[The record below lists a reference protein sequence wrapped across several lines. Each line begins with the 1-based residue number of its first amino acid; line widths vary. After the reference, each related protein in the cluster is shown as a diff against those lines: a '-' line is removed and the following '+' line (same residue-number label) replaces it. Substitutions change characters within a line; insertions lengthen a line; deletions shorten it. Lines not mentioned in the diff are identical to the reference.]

1 MQSSL
6 KMDKPI
12 FVSISCITYNHEKFI
27 RQCIEGFLMQKTNF
41 PIEILIFDDA
51 STDGA
56 QQIIQ
61 EYASKDH
68 RIITFLQNEN
78 QWSKGKYG
86 LLDWLFPAAK
96 GKYIALCEGDDYW
109 TDPLKL
115 QKQVD
120 FLEANP
126 EYVLCFHKVVLLK
139 NGKET
144 PDILTKNVPDITDVL
159 TLSDGNYM
167 HTASVVFKK
176 NNTVLNEFFEI
187 VSSRHLF
194 VGDYI
199 LHMLNAKF
207 GKIKKLHDTMGVYRI
222 HEVGVHSLK
231 PQIEKN
237 KDWMYVLLAMIPFF
251 NKEVKTK
258 LINNF
263 TILAKTVLIEN
274 ELKVEEKTEILS
286 YLYSFNPSFTLDLLE
301 EIKILKNDLRISNQN
316 LNSSR
321 MAIKTILNAVFKT
334 LRFKNE

>member
-120 FLEANP
+120 FLEKNGAYNG
-126 EYVLCFHKVVLLK
+126 VFHKVS
-139 NGKET
+139 
-144 PDILTKNVPDITDVL
+144 IL
-159 TLSDGNYM
+159 
-167 HTASVVFKK
+167 K
-176 NNTVLNEFFEI
+176 NNTNEWSECVLNNTTPD
-187 VSSRHLF
+187 S
-194 VGDYI
+194 
-199 LHMLNAKF
+199 
-207 GKIKKLHDTMGVYRI
+207 
-222 HEVGVHSLK
+222 
-231 PQIEKN
+231 IE
-237 KDWMYVLLAMIPFF
+237 
-251 NKEVKTK
+251 T
-258 LINNF
+258 
-263 TILAKTVLIEN
+263 T
-274 ELKVEEKTEILS
+274 
-286 YLYSFNPSFTLDLLE
+286 DLLKRNIIRTCSVVLRTE
-301 EIKILKNDLRISNQN
+301 SIRPLLLKKKYGGL
-316 LNSSR
+316 L
-321 MAIKTILNAVFKT
+321 
-334 LRFKNE
+334 

>member
-1 MQSSL
+1 
-6 KMDKPI
+6 
-12 FVSISCITYNHEKFI
+12 
-27 RQCIEGFLMQKTNF
+27 
-41 PIEILIFDDA
+41 
-51 STDGA
+51 
-56 QQIIQ
+56 
-61 EYASKDH
+61 
-68 RIITFLQNEN
+68 
-78 QWSKGKYG
+78 
-86 LLDWLFPAAK
+86 
-96 GKYIALCEGDDYW
+96 
-109 TDPLKL
+109 
-115 QKQVD
+115 VD

>member
-126 EYVLCFHKVVLLK
+126 EYVLCFHKVSLLE
-139 NGKET
+139 GTTFKEDNIISL
-144 PDILTKNVPDITDVL
+144 PDNYEDIATFAKK
-159 TLSDGNYM
+159 GNYI
-167 HTASVVFKK
+167 HTPSIVFKNIIPKLPAEFKYSPIGDFFLSLLLAEGGKIKRLNDVMAVYRLNSGIWSEKSNYYRNFKTALTHALLYKYFNKK
-176 NNTVLNEFFEI
+176 NNTVIASILLERIQSFIETFSTEINEEEI
-187 VSSRHLF
+187 EELIDFLTEEQNNTELKGIKSILFTLHKSLLPARSIQNIGTKQLLKIIFSR
-194 VGDYI
+194 
-199 LHMLNAKF
+199 
-207 GKIKKLHDTMGVYRI
+207 IK
-222 HEVGVHSLK
+222 
-231 PQIEKN
+231 Q
-237 KDWMYVLLAMIPFF
+237 
-251 NKEVKTK
+251 K
-258 LINNF
+258 LIS
-263 TILAKTVLIEN
+263 L
-274 ELKVEEKTEILS
+274 
-286 YLYSFNPSFTLDLLE
+286 
-301 EIKILKNDLRISNQN
+301 
-316 LNSSR
+316 
-321 MAIKTILNAVFKT
+321 
-334 LRFKNE
+334 

>member
-1 MQSSL
+1 MQSENNIPL
-6 KMDKPI
+6 VAIYM
-12 FVSISCITYNHEKFI
+12 VTYNHENYI
-27 RQCIEGFLMQKTNF
+27 AQAIDSVLMQQTNF
-41 PIEILIFDDA
+41 SYKLFIGEDC
-51 STDGA
+51 STDKTREICIKYANKHPDKIELVLHETNVGA
-56 QQIIQ
+56 TTNAQSIYKKCF
-61 EYASKDH
+61 ESGA
-68 RIITFLQNEN
+68 
-78 QWSKGKYG
+78 KYVAM
-86 LLDWLFPAAK
+86 L
-96 GKYIALCEGDDYW
+96 EGDDYW

-126 EYVLCFHKVVLLK
+126 EYVLCFHKIVLLK

-176 NNTVLNEFFEI
+176 NNTVLNEFIEI

>member
-126 EYVLCFHKVVLLK
+126 EYSMTFHKVKIYNEIEHKFEEDVINDLTKEDTNLHDLLK
-139 NGKET
+139 
-144 PDILTKNVPDITDVL
+144 
-159 TLSDGNYM
+159 GNYIR
-167 HTASVVFKK
+167 TVSAVIRNTSQLAS
-176 NNTVLNEFFEI
+176 LI
-187 VSSRHLF
+187 
-194 VGDYI
+194 D
-199 LHMLNAKF
+199 
-207 GKIKKLHDTMGVYRI
+207 KIKTATPGDWLLFIIIASTRKIKYMNQEMAVYRI
-222 HEVGVHSLK
+222 SYSGVWSTIDNKQRKYHKELLNGYEFLYKFLKKDDYAIVYHSHMHY
-231 PQIEKN
+231 IG
-237 KDWMYVLLAMIPFF
+237 LAAII
-251 NKEVKTK
+251 NKENKK
-258 LINNF
+258 FARFI
-263 TILAKTVLIEN
+263 A
-274 ELKVEEKTEILS
+274 
-286 YLYSFNPSFTLDLLE
+286 Y
-301 EIKILKNDLRISNQN
+301 KILLYYRILKFRYFGGSKY
-316 LNSSR
+316 L
-321 MAIKTILNAVFKT
+321 T
-334 LRFKNE
+334 E